1 MMIDD
6 VTFERAARPLEV
18 TFLGYYVYRN
28 GQRITPEPIQTTSF
42 TDTSYNGGAN
52 YYVTV
57 AYDLGESDASNIV
70 SLGEACLSYG
80 QLCSLLHGWPFFI
93 CSAFSSKFRAFHNN
107 YQLSF
112 VNYQLYSLPLHPTCK
127 AQVKGV
133 LRQVPWLR

>member
-1 MMIDD
+1 M
-6 VTFERAARPLEV
+6 TFV
-18 TFLGYYVYRN
+18 GYYVYRN
-28 GQRITPEPIQTTSF
+28 GQRITPEPIQATSF

-70 SLGEACLSYG
+70 SLGEATGIDSEELRMNN
-80 QLCSLLHGWPFFI
+80 
-93 CSAFSSKFRAFHNN
+93 SKFRAFHNY
-107 YQLSF
+107 YQLSI